1 MRSDV
6 VDLAE
11 FYRSPL
17 GRVAQRMVRRGIRTM
32 WPDVS
37 GMTVVGLGYATPF
50 LRPFLE
56 EATRVIALMPAQQGV
71 VHWPPQEANL
81 VALGDEAELPFADL
95 SVDRVL
101 LVHSVESTEQLRPM
115 MREVWRI
122 LTANG
127 RVVVVAP
134 NRRGLWA
141 RIERTPFAYGAP
153 YSASQ
158 LRHMLRGAMF
168 MPTVSEPALFV
179 PPTRSRMLL
188 SSAEAWEKAGTRWLP
203 LFGGVV
209 IVEATKQIY
218 AAAAPD
224 VAALRRR
231 ARASSGAVV
240 PGARDRCG
248 AGRPIPLPA
257 AVPSAPA
264 PPARATPSLGRAR

>member
-17 GRVAQRMVRRGIRTM
+17 GRVAQRMVRRRIRAM

-37 GMTVVGLGYATPF
+37 GMTVLGLGYATPI

-56 EATRVIALMPAQQGV
+56 EAARVIALMPARQGV
-71 VHWPPQEANL
+71 VRWPQQEPNL

-95 SVDRVL
+95 SVDLVL
-101 LVHSVESTEQLRPM
+101 LVHSVESTEQLRPL

-122 LTANG
+122 LAANG
-127 RVVVVAP
+127 RAAIVAP

-141 RIERTPFAYGAP
+141 RIERTPFAYGTP

-158 LRHMLRGAMF
+158 LRDLLRSAMF
-168 MPTVSEPALFV
+168 MPTASEPALFV

-188 SSAEAWEKAGTRWLP
+188 SSAEAWERIGSRWLP

-218 AAAAPD
+218 AAATPH
-224 VAALRRR
+224 AATLRRR
-231 ARASSGAVV
+231 ARAPRNAVI
-240 PGARDRCG
+240 PGARDRSPLKAIRPPG
-248 AGRPIPLPA
+248 A
-257 AVPSAPA
+257 A
-264 PPARATPSLGRAR
+264 PPAPASSPPEASSREPAR